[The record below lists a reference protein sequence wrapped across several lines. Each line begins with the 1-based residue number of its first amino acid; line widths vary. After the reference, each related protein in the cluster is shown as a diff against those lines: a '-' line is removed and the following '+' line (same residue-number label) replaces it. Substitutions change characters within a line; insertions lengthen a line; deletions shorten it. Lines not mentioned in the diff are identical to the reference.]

1 MSTSAVSVN
10 LVNQQSEGYF
20 QQRRA
25 DLSQLSQDLQ
35 SGNLSAAQQDY
46 TTLQSLAQTGPFN
59 GNAFAVSQRQQ
70 DFSAIGQ
77 ALQNGDV
84 SGAQQA
90 LSQLQSTF
98 YHGEYGGGS
107 GVNSGTISQVPSN
120 GTPASPVTSTSNS
133 GNGSE
138 IVLNLGNVTPGEQIS
153 ININNSNGSD
163 QVTVGVSSQQGQS
176 PEQITFNLNPNSNEQ
191 IVLNLLNA
199 ASSTSSSGTQT
210 SGVSVSA

>member
-1 MSTSAVSVN
+1 MSTSAVSIN

-98 YHGEYGGGS
+98 YNGEYGGGS
-107 GVNSGTISQVPSN
+107 GVNPGTIAQVPPN
-120 GTPASPVTSTSNS
+120 GTPASPVASGTSSS
-133 GNGSE
+133 NGSE
-138 IVLNLGNVTPGEQIS
+138 IVVNLGNLTSGEQIS
-153 ININNSNGSD
+153 ININNSSSGGGE
-163 QVTVGVSSQQGQS
+163 QVTIGVASQQGQT
-176 PEQITFNLNPNSNEQ
+176 PEQVTLNLGNSNEQ
-191 IVLNLLNA
+191 IVLNLLNG
-199 ASSTSSSGTQT
+199 ASSTGSGTQT
-210 SGVSVSA
+210 NGVSVSA